1 MKSYKNESR
10 EVLSSFDE
18 VLRAALE
25 LPPKS
30 RAMLAAHL
38 IESLDGPKQLDID
51 AAWSEE
57 VERRIRDI
65 DEGRVELIP
74 GEQVLAELRT
84 RYK

>member
-1 MKSYKNESR
+1 MKTYKNESER
-10 EVLSSFDE
+10 LSSFDE

-25 LPPKS
+25 LPPES

-38 IESLDGPKQLDID
+38 IESLDGPGQLDID

-57 VERRIRDI
+57 VERRVRDI

-74 GEQVLAELRT
+74 GEQVMAELRS